1 MGGQSTRMLAEIA
14 KDSMEIIE
22 QTSKRV
28 YEQNVYAKKQV
39 NAQVQ
44 KLKETQ
50 IELKKQQNTAQTE
63 MINSLLKLQTQ
74 KQRLD
79 QSVRAIRCFRYSSI
93 LIHTRRP

>member
-1 MGGQSTRMLAEIA
+1 MLAEIA

-50 IELKKQQNTAQTE
+50 TELKKQQNTAQTE
-63 MINSLLKLQTQ
+63 MINSLLKLQ
-74 KQRLD
+74 KQQLD
-79 QSVRAIRCFRYSSI
+79 QSAVKFANQFSLEKRERNGAPPDANTT
-93 LIHTRRP
+93 L

>member
-50 IELKKQQNTAQTE
+50 TELKKQQNTAQTE

-74 KQRLD
+74 KQQLD
-79 QSVRAIRCFRYSSI
+79 QSVRAIRYFLHSSI